1 MYSKNVFPL
10 IEKNEM
16 GDVFWVCY
24 NIELNQKCLKE
35 LKNASRCCLG
45 GEKNRKN
52 LGTSQDL
59 IKQRLRL
66 DQTLKNKNMY

>member
-1 MYSKNVFPL
+1 MPKGV
-10 IEKNEM
+10 EKC
-16 GDVFWVCY
+16 G
-24 NIELNQKCLKE
+24 
-35 LKNASRCCLG
+35 RCCLG

-52 LGTSQDL
+52 VGTSQDL